1 MRKRNEKDLGERKE
15 ISLPLQPVDI
25 PWLVRKPPWRR
36 ELYLWYYP
44 RSTLPP
50 VPALGS
56 SAQPLCCVS
65 LVGEQ
70 MAMGGRRPAPGRGTQ
85 CWGFLGGGERG
96 ATVQGHTERED
107 GVRKWKQTAVREEM
121 GMAAIFLLGTPCT
134 GDFCRK
140 SAFMS
145 ER

>member
-15 ISLPLQPVDI
+15 ISLSLQPLDI
-25 PWLVRKPPWRR
+25 PWLVRKPPRRR

-56 SAQPLCCVS
+56 SAQPLCCVG

-85 CWGFLGGGERG
+85 CWGLLGGRGEGGNSTRE
-96 ATVQGHTERED
+96 ASIKVYVTTLSRERRWCEKMEANSCKRRNGD
-107 GVRKWKQTAVREEM
+107 GRH
-121 GMAAIFLLGTPCT
+121 IFARDTLHG
-134 GDFCRK
+134 
-140 SAFMS
+140 
-145 ER
+145 